1 MTLGL
6 TGGLAWSGNIIS
18 LSEPPQDNLVGH
30 WDFTDYTQLSGALTG
45 SFGSYL
51 SGTDPIGRCKNKAP
65 NVDGSATPK
74 LGQWVKAIDNSKRPI
89 FKTGGANGNT
99 YAEFD
104 NSSTTQALACRSTN
118 TTWGAHGTDNL
129 SSTRLTAE
137 NLSIFIVGEP
147 LDDDTDGVLENVFS
161 YFGYYDNTSGF
172 SSSQSVEFSF
182 ERDDDDD
189 THATW
194 KLGGV
199 APVSPNSINAVQAAS
214 HWSSGTTT
222 IINIQTTTTLGGSHI
237 YTNNVPDVGQN
248 IFHPASGAFAQ
259 NNWCDFDPVDY
270 DDSLTASIG
279 IGGQVNSAG
288 VITASS
294 FEGKIYEILVYKEA
308 LSESDR
314 TALTYY
320 LGYKYNITISAG

>member
-147 LDDDTDGVLENVFS
+147 LDDDTDGVLENVTFTS
-161 YFGYYDNTSGF
+161 DVATAELEHEIETKKIEIDRLNTELNKTQGEK
-172 SSSQSVEFSF
+172 QKI
-182 ERDDDDD
+182 ER
-189 THATW
+189 
-194 KLGGV
+194 V
-199 APVSPNSINAVQAAS
+199 AS
-214 HWSSGTTT
+214 HSEEFELKEKAMD
-222 IINIQTTTTLGGSHI
+222 NIL
-237 YTNNVPDVGQN
+237 
-248 IFHPASGAFAQ
+248 
-259 NNWCDFDPVDY
+259 
-270 DDSLTASIG
+270 
-279 IGGQVNSAG
+279 
-288 VITASS
+288 
-294 FEGKIYEILVYKEA
+294 KLVSMQDMTK
-308 LSESDR
+308 LSRD
-314 TALTYY
+314 
-320 LGYKYNITISAG
+320 